1 MFSSSFL
8 LSSTIFDYLSKKS
21 PSTGGFLVYN
31 RLMSIPVPTE
41 DQEQIDFIGWLDEEG
56 IPYWHVPNET
66 FAPSWAAKAK
76 NKKLGVKAGIP
87 DLFLVFKEGLVCIEM
102 KRTVG
107 GKLSDYQMMWH
118 AILALSGTPVFTCK
132 GAEVAKNQT
141 REVLKTWH
149 KVDQKELAKIRKKY
163 MEKYVKI
170 SKNGSKTVK
179 KRKNF
184 TKS

>member
-1 MFSSSFL
+1 MIPTLYHFL
-8 LSSTIFDYLSKKS
+8 IIHRHGMIQRIANRPAIFW
-21 PSTGGFLVYN
+21 YN
-31 RLMSIPVPTE
+31 VDMSIPVPTE
-41 DQEQIDFIGWLDEEG
+41 DQEQIDFIRWLDEEG

-87 DLFLVFKEGLVCIEM
+87 DLFLVFKEGLLCIEM

-118 AILALSGTPVFTCK
+118 EILAMSGTPVFTCK
-132 GAEVAKNQT
+132 GAEAAEAQVK
-141 REVLKTWH
+141 EVLKTWH
-149 KVDQKELAKIRKKY
+149 KVDRKKLREIQKKY
-163 MEKYVKI
+163 TEKYVKI
-170 SKNGSKTVK
+170 AKNGSKSVK